1 MRRLLHRFGGSRGGA
16 TAVEYALFAAII
28 AGVVIGATGSIRY
41 ALQTTFAN
49 VSNGVDTAR
58 GP

>member
-1 MRRLLHRFGGSRGGA
+1 MRRSLGRFLRAKAGA
-16 TAVEYALFAAII
+16 TAVEYALFAAIL
-28 AGVVIGATGSIRY
+28 AGIVIGATGSIRY

-49 VSNGVDTAR
+49 VSDGVDKAR

>member
-1 MRRLLHRFGGSRGGA
+1 MRRILGRFVKANGGA

-41 ALQTTFAN
+41 AMQATFSN
-49 VSNGVDTAR
+49 VSAGVDTANA
-58 GP
+58 P

>member
-1 MRRLLHRFGGSRGGA
+1 MLRTLRRFSRAAGGA

-41 ALQTTFAN
+41 AMQSTFTN
-49 VSNGVDTAR
+49 VTNGVETAR
-58 GP
+58 AP

>member
-1 MRRLLHRFGGSRGGA
+1 MRRLLGRFIGARGGA

-41 ALQTTFAN
+41 AMQTTFAN
-49 VSNGVDTAR
+49 VSNGVDSVRA
-58 GP
+58 P